1 MEKDLG
7 RRVSLQGF
15 PRCFSK
21 GFKWGKKEPLAWPAS
36 SQPASQPA
44 RREGRDSGA
53 ISSEASI
60 LIRKLADLVTDT
72 TLRLSVF
79 WVCFLRNASVCA
91 APKYAISKI
100 EKRSMYGHFP
110 QGKAPPQPFRLS
122 ASPPFRLSAP
132 QPVDPSA
139 LRQPTHRRLKWPTLQ
154 PPHAVPYVPFL
165 PTSSVSLR
173 IPLVL
178 PLAFPL

>member
-100 EKRSMYGHFP
+100 EKRSTDISLRAKHP
-110 QGKAPPQPFRLS
+110 LSLS

-132 QPVDPSA
+132 QPLDPSA